1 VIKLQPE
8 EQKAF
13 AQYVYAISSI
23 VLDASKGYLIEGR
36 LASLVLE
43 LGCRSYGELLFR
55 AQSDKTGSIRR
66 RIIDAITTGET
77 LFFRDNAP
85 FEMLRHKLLPD
96 LIDRRSR
103 NGDRIPIRIWSAACS
118 TGQEVYSIAIVV
130 KELLGD
136 SERYD
141 LRILGTDIS
150 DQAVAHASRAQYSA
164 LEISRGMD
172 ASTLSKCFKHVG
184 DRWQVRDEIRATA
197 SFRTLNLMQDF
208 SALGRFD
215 IIFCRNVAI
224 YFGDPDRVAL
234 FGRLARALDR
244 DGSLVVGAM
253 ESLVALC
260 PQLEPKRHMRSVY
273 YQSRT
278 TANGVQPV
286 SPQLRALPALTLA

>member
-8 EQKAF
+8 EHKAI
-13 AQYVYAISSI
+13 AQYIYAICAI
-23 VLDASKGYLIEGR
+23 VLDQSKGYLIEGR
-36 LASLVLE
+36 LASLVVE
-43 LGCRSYGELLFR
+43 LGCSRYGELLFR

-103 NGDRIPIRIWSAACS
+103 AGSRIPIRIWSAACS
-118 TGQEVYSIAIVV
+118 TGQEIYSIAIVIR
-130 KELLGD
+130 ELLAGVD
-136 SERYD
+136 RYD
-141 LRILGTDIS
+141 VRLVGTDIS
-150 DQAVAHASRAQYSA
+150 DQAVARASRARYSA

-172 ASTLSKCFKHVG
+172 QSTLSRHFVRAG
-184 DRWQVRDEIRATA
+184 DEWQVRDEIRAMA

-208 SALGRFD
+208 SSLGRFD

-224 YFGDPDRVAL
+224 YFNDTDRIGL
-234 FGRLARALDR
+234 FGRLERALDR

-253 ESLVALC
+253 ESLTAGC

-273 YQSRT
+273 YQSRASAT
-278 TANGVQPV
+278 GMRPV
-286 SPQLRALPALTLA
+286 PPRLYGLPV